1 MGSGGGLHLQI
12 KWLDHSL
19 HSPLEK
25 GPQKKII
32 PYERTEAGDGKKN
45 AGIWEVNILGRSEG
59 NEW

>member
-12 KWLDHSL
+12 KW
-19 HSPLEK
+19 LEK